1 MTALSRL
8 AARLV
13 PAIGRQQR
21 RLSEQSDALAGMRQ
35 RVRELLGR
43 LKEQERLVS
52 LVTEGAEELHEHAHH
67 HRAVTRK
74 AALLGRS
81 DRPIVVGPWC
91 GEVGFELLYWIPFV
105 HWLVDRARID
115 GQRLVVVTRGG
126 ADVWYRDLA
135 SRSVDIFDL
144 IDADAFRGHAAM
156 WKQHR
161 ISPFDRRLLAGAIA
175 SAGLQRARL
184 LHPQLMYRL
193 FTSYW
198 KEEAVLEPISAFLHY
213 APLPAPPPHSAA
225 ASLPAEYVAAKFY
238 FSQSFPDTPENR
250 AFVQRSIAAVAEQ
263 VPVVVLSVGARLDD
277 HHDALIPST
286 SGVQVLHADVRD
298 NLAAQSAVVARAR
311 GFIGTYGGFS
321 YLAPLYGV
329 DSLSFFS
336 ERDKLVPFH
345 LEHAQRVYGSRPGGR
360 FLAVDTADA
369 RALSLSFQPAP
380 AVVEWQD
387 SVAGIRE

>member
-1 MTALSRL
+1 MPFSRL

-21 RLSEQSDALAGMRQ
+21 RLSEQADALAGMRQ

-43 LKEQERLVS
+43 LKEQERLVA
-52 LVTEGAEELHEHAHH
+52 LATEGSEELHEHAHH
-67 HRAVTRK
+67 HRVATRR
-74 AALLGRS
+74 ASLLGRS

-126 ADVWYRDLA
+126 AEVWYRDLG
-135 SRSVDIFDL
+135 SRSVEIFDL
-144 IDADAFRGHAAM
+144 IDADAFRTHAAT

-175 SAGLQRARL
+175 SAGLQRVRL

-198 KEEAVLEPISAFLHY
+198 KESAVLEPITAFLRY
-213 APLPAPPPHSAA
+213 APLPAPPPHPAA
-225 ASLPAEYVAAKFY
+225 AALPAEFVAAKFY

-250 AFVQRSIAAVAEQ
+250 AFVQRSIAAVAAQ
-263 VPVVVLSVGARLDD
+263 VPVVVLSAGARLDD
-277 HHDALIPST
+277 HDDALIPST

-369 RALSLSFQPAP
+369 RALSLSFERAP
-380 AVVEWQD
+380 AVPEWQG
-387 SVAGIRE
+387 SVAGIRQ

>member
-1 MTALSRL
+1 MAFSRL

-21 RLSEQSDALAGMRQ
+21 RLSEQSDALAGLRQ

-52 LVTEGAEELHEHAHH
+52 LVTEGAEELHEHARH
-67 HRAVTRK
+67 HRAATRR
-74 AALLGRS
+74 AALLGRT
-81 DRPIVVGPWC
+81 DRPTVVGPWC

-105 HWLVDRARID
+105 RWIVERARVE
-115 GQRLVVVTRGG
+115 GRRLVIVTRGG
-126 ADVWYRDLA
+126 ADIWYRDLA
-135 SRSVDIFDL
+135 TRSVEIFDL
-144 IDADAFRGHAAM
+144 IDAEAFRGHAAT

-175 SAGLQRARL
+175 AAGLQRVRW
-184 LHPQLMYRL
+184 LHPLVMYRL

-198 KEEAVLEPISAFLHY
+198 KEEAVLEPITAFLRY
-213 APLPAPPPHSAA
+213 APLPPPPAHPAA

-250 AFVQRSIAAVAEQ
+250 AFVQRSIAAVAAQ
-263 VPVVVLSVGARLDD
+263 VPVVVLSTGARLDD
-277 HHDALIPST
+277 HHDALIPAMP
-286 SGVQVLHADVRD
+286 GVQVVHAGVRD

-336 ERDKLVPFH
+336 ARDKLVPFH
-345 LEHAQRVYGSRPGGR
+345 LEHAQRVYGSRPRGR

-369 RALSLSFQPAP
+369 HALSLAFPRAP
-380 AVVEWQD
+380 AVVE
-387 SVAGIRE
+387 SHGPGTGIRP